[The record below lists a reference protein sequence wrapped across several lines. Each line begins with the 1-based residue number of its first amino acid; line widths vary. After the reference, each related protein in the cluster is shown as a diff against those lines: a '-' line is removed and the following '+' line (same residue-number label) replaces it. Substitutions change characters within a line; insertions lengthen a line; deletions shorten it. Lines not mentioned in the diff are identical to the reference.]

1 MIDGVFNGSLKS
13 GDTFPSVLNLVGKTL
28 QDSIEYGF
36 GGMLADADFKTPDG
50 EMLLR
55 LTKDVWQFSA
65 AKNYSQLH
73 DMTLALTDAD
83 GNMRNY
89 ADFKEAATAIN
100 EKYNNAWLKTEYNL
114 AVNSST
120 MAARWVDFEK
130 NKADMPFLQY
140 STVGDG
146 NVRPEHQVL
155 NGIIRKVDDSFWNTH
170 YPPNGW
176 NCRCD
181 VRQLATSYA
190 QETVGL
196 PDIVIPSM
204 FRTNLAKTGL
214 VFPRGSAYYV
224 DTPRS
229 VLIDALPYLPED
241 AMLSTKDKWSTGKK
255 LYTHTLHGADEIDG
269 NIEIAKLHAKH
280 LGYKHNITLLPEIG
294 GDMPLDKRKKVYG
307 KDVFDNKCPDARING
322 ELWDYQQF
330 TTTWET
336 SGSKKSFSKYYDS
349 KIKHALRDKGKQALN
364 IVLVMS
370 EDLDESIISRAV
382 NGYLNLSHKTRKV
395 TIIQNNNNYDF
406 ATKAKRQL

>member
-1 MIDGVFNGSLKS
+1 MIDGVFDGSLKS
-13 GDTFPSVLNLVGKTL
+13 GSTFPSVLNLVGKTL
-28 QDSIEYGF
+28 QDSTEYGF

-65 AKNYSQLH
+65 AKNYNQLR
-73 DMTLALTDAD
+73 DMTLALTDAE
-83 GNMRNY
+83 GNMRSY
-89 ADFKEAATAIN
+89 GDFKEAATAIN

-140 STVGDG
+140 SSVGDG

-214 VFPRGSAYYV
+214 VFPEKSAYYDGLSKADYNRALADNKV
-224 DTPRS
+224 SSAYQNVYTSELTGKTVELHILHGTAEAPRNIETAKLLADNGHNVKLLPILVHS
-229 VLIDALPYLPED
+229 DDDIRKAIYGTKEFVAGKNPDALVDNRLFDFKNSTKATKSAIHNAIEEGNHQGSRVVIHLPEKMD
-241 AMLSTKDKWSTGKK
+241 EAEIKRHVKGKMNQATYLDETWVLNQDKELFKYNLKS
-255 LYTHTLHGADEIDG
+255 
-269 NIEIAKLHAKH
+269 
-280 LGYKHNITLLPEIG
+280 LGLPE
-294 GDMPLDKRKKVYG
+294 
-307 KDVFDNKCPDARING
+307 
-322 ELWDYQQF
+322 
-330 TTTWET
+330 
-336 SGSKKSFSKYYDS
+336 
-349 KIKHALRDKGKQALN
+349 
-364 IVLVMS
+364 
-370 EDLDESIISRAV
+370 
-382 NGYLNLSHKTRKV
+382 
-395 TIIQNNNNYDF
+395 
-406 ATKAKRQL
+406 KAKRPTK

>member
-1 MIDGVFNGSLKS
+1 MIDGVFDGSLKQ

-28 QDSIEYGF
+28 QDSTEYGF

-65 AKNYSQLH
+65 AKNYNQLR
-73 DMTLALTDAD
+73 DMTLALTDAE
-83 GNMRNY
+83 GNMRSY
-89 ADFKEAATAIN
+89 GDFKEVVTAIN

-204 FRTNLAKTGL
+204 FRTNLAKSGL
-214 VFPRGSAYYV
+214 VFPKGSAYYV
-224 DTPRS
+224 DTPRH
-229 VLIDALPYLPED
+229 VLIDALPDMPEN
-241 AMLSTKDKWSTGKK
+241 AMLITKDKWSTGNQ
-255 LYTHTLHGADEIDG
+255 LNAHILHGADELAE
-269 NIEIAKLHAKH
+269 NIETAKLLAKH
-280 LGYKHNITLLPEIG
+280 QGYKHDITLMPEIG
-294 GDMPLDKRKKVYG
+294 GDMPLEKRKKVFG
-307 KDVFDNKCPDARING
+307 KDAFDRKCPDAKINN
-322 ELWDYQQF
+322 ELWDF
-330 TTTWET
+330 KSFKPTWEA
-336 SGSKKSFSKYYDS
+336 SGSKKTFEAYYLA
-349 KIKHALRDKGKQALN
+349 KIKHELNIKGKQALN
-364 IVLVMS
+364 VVLVLA
-370 EDLDESIISRAV
+370 EQVDEKIITQAV
-382 NGYLNLSHKTRKV
+382 NGYLNQAHLERKV
-395 TIIQNNNNYDF
+395 TILTGDNGFDY
-406 ATKAKRQL
+406 ATKAKR